1 MPINWRTK
9 RIEHFVSAL
18 TNVTDPKDM
27 RKLLR
32 DLLTVEEIET
42 ISKRLYVAKLL
53 EEGMTYRA
61 IAQKTSMSTATVTR
75 IAHWLKHGTG
85 GFKVGLNK
93 ET

>member
-1 MPINWRTK
+1 
-9 RIEHFVSAL
+9 
-18 TNVTDPKDM
+18 M